1 MGTEETVESVASV
14 DTATCFY
21 CRTEEAELCEHCGL
35 VAACPKCV
43 TIHRWW
49 SF

>member
-1 MGTEETVESVASV
+1 MATEETEETV

-21 CRTEEAELCEHCGL
+21 CGSEEAELCEHCGL
-35 VAACPKCV
+35 VAACPNCV

-49 SF
+49 CL